1 MVKISLITATYN
13 AADTVA
19 DSLRSAAMQT
29 YQNVEHIVIDGA
41 STDGTQKIVE
51 ESGERLTTFVSEP
64 DRGIYDALNKGIAL
78 ATGDVIGFLNADDL
92 FAHQEV
98 LLRVASTFPAPDV
111 DVPFGDLEY
120 VRRTSSAERR
130 VGEECSRG

>member
-78 ATGDVIGFLNADDL
+78 ATGDVIGRS
-92 FAHQEV
+92 E
-98 LLRVASTFPAPDV
+98 
-111 DVPFGDLEY
+111 
-120 VRRTSSAERR
+120 ERR
-130 VGEECSRG
+130 VGQECVITCRSRWSP

>member
-1 MVKISLITATYN
+1 
-13 AADTVA
+13 
-19 DSLRSAAMQT
+19 MQT

-78 ATGDVIGFLNADDL
+78 ATGDVIGFLHADDL

-98 LLRVASTFPAPDV
+98 LLRVASTFQAPRS
-111 DVPFGDLEY
+111 E
-120 VRRTSSAERR
+120 ERR
-130 VGEECSRG
+130 VGKECVSTCRSRWSPYH

>member
-78 ATGDVIGFLNADDL
+78 ATGDVIGRSEEHTSELQSLMRISYAVFLL
-92 FAHQEV
+92 K
-98 LLRVASTFPAPDV
+98 T
-111 DVPFGDLEY
+111 
-120 VRRTSSAERR
+120 
-130 VGEECSRG
+130 